1 MRSNDANESYFC
13 RPADEAETLAD
24 LTARSGKLG
33 ATLKA
38 GRRPRAGA
46 AMRIDS
52 ADGIAGR
59 RDGPAR
65 RHGARAESY
74 PSHPVRMLVPF
85 GAGGPGDIFARLIAQ
100 KLTEQLGQQFFV
112 DNRPGAGGTIGT
124 GQAARAAPDGYT
136 LLVGSSTVWVNASL
150 YPQLPYDPVKD
161 FDPIII
167 AATSPE
173 VLIVH
178 PSVPAKNVQELIAL
192 VRAGKYTNFAMPG
205 AGTPPHLS
213 TELFK
218 LSLHLD
224 FVDGAVRWR
233 RADGAVGGR
242 RPYADRVL
250 VAAAGIGA
258 DPRRAC
264 CGALAVTS
272 AKRVSQLPDVPT
284 LAEAGVPGQD
294 QEAPQGLWAPA
305 GTPTRDHR
313 ASSTARS
320 PRRWRHRR

>member
-1 MRSNDANESYFC
+1 MKALLALLVSATVWAVGGAH
-13 RPADEAETLAD
+13 AD
-24 LTARSGKLG
+24 
-33 ATLKA
+33 
-38 GRRPRAGA
+38 
-46 AMRIDS
+46 
-52 ADGIAGR
+52 
-59 RDGPAR
+59 
-65 RHGARAESY
+65 SY
-74 PSHPVRMLVPF
+74 PSHPVRLLVPF
-85 GAGGPGDIFARLIAQ
+85 AAGGPGDIFARLIAQ
-100 KLTEQLGQQFFV
+100 KLTEQMGQQFFI
-112 DNRPGAGGTIGT
+112 DNRPGAGGTIGA
-124 GQAARAAPDGYT
+124 GQAARTAPDGYT
-136 LLVGSSTVWVNASL
+136 LLVGSSSVWVNASL

-178 PSVPAKNVQELIAL
+178 PSVPAKSVQELIAL

-224 FVDGAVRWR
+224 FVTVPFGGGGPMVQSV
-233 RADGAVGGR
+233 VGGHTPIAFSSLPPASGPIR
-242 RPYADRVL
+242 DGLLR
-250 VAAAGIGA
+250 
-258 DPRRAC
+258 
-264 CGALAVTS
+264 ALAVTS

-305 GTPTRDHR
+305 GTPREIVDRLYREIAKAVATPEMK
-313 ASSTARS
+313 ARMAAIGFE
-320 PRRWRHRR
+320 PAAVPPDEFALRIKADMPKWAKVIHDANIRP

>member
-1 MRSNDANESYFC
+1 MA
-13 RPADEAETLAD
+13 L
-24 LTARSGKLG
+24 L
-33 ATLKA
+33 
-38 GRRPRAGA
+38 AGA
-46 AMRIDS
+46 MALLGG
-52 ADGIAGR
+52 AA
-59 RDGPAR
+59 
-65 RHGARAESY
+65 HGESY
-74 PSHPVRMLVPF
+74 PSHPVRLLVPF
-85 GAGGPGDIFARLIAQ
+85 AAGGPGDIFARLIAQ
-100 KLTEQLGQQFFV
+100 KLTEQMGQQFFV

-124 GQAARAAPDGYT
+124 GQAARTAPDGYT

-224 FVDGAVRWR
+224 FVTVPFGGGGPMVQSV
-233 RADGAVGGR
+233 VGGHTPIAFSSLPPASGPIR
-242 RPYADRVL
+242 DGLLR
-250 VAAAGIGA
+250 
-258 DPRRAC
+258 
-264 CGALAVTS
+264 ALAVTS
-272 AKRVSQLPDVPT
+272 GKRVTQLPDVPT
-284 LAEAGVPGQD
+284 LTEAGVPGQD
-294 QEAPQGLWAPA
+294 QEAPQGIWAPA
-305 GTPTRDHR
+305 GTPREIVDR
-313 ASSTARS
+313 LYREVAQAVALPEMKERMAAIGFEPAAVPPDEFAARIKADM
-320 PRRWRHRR
+320 PKWAKVIHDANIRP